1 MDWEAAYQT
10 GETPWDKGAGA
21 PELAFVLS
29 EGLLNGRVLVP
40 GCGLGHDARLIA
52 AAEASEVLGVDI
64 APSAVDA
71 ACALGVGGNLRF
83 EQGDLF
89 ALPMAYKAHFNWVWE
104 HTCFCAIDPSLR
116 ASYVNSVAEALQL
129 GGCLLAIFYL
139 NPRDDDDR
147 EGPPFGVSKAEL
159 DRQFGDR
166 FELVREWA
174 PRGSY
179 PGREGREWC
188 RLLRRVK

>member
-1 MDWEAAYQT
+1 MDWEAAYQI

-21 PELAFVLS
+21 PELAFVLAD
-29 EGLLNGRVLVP
+29 GLLNGRVLVP

-52 AAEASEVLGVDI
+52 AGGATEVVGLDI
-64 APSAVDA
+64 APSAVEA
-71 ACALGVGGNLRF
+71 ACALGVGENLRF

-89 ALPMAYKAHFNWVWE
+89 ALPERLKGHFSWVWE

-116 ASYVNSVAEALQL
+116 TSYVNAIGEALQL
-129 GGCLLAIFYL
+129 GGYLVAIFYL

-147 EGPPFGVSKAEL
+147 SGPPFGVTKEEL
-159 DRQFGDR
+159 DGFFSKR